1 MASLERMEA
10 MVLPQVEDSPAA
22 KRNRC
27 AALPADLNVVVSV
40 YQRFLETL
48 NASTYLSVLKVSL
61 RSGRRGAVR
70 SSIFE
75 STHRK
80 LVDFLWRWAH
90 LIQSV
95 EPNEDVLSHVWNFN
109 GRLFQQMVHAD
120 LPVVDAIDAARR
132 ALARV
137 THTVPPEGADL
148 KKMIHAMLSHFEYEP
163 LMKKWVVGVINLKD
177 DEPVVQD
184 AVTADEA
191 KGPEVHMRVVNMLRE
206 LVPSFRGMCMRLT
219 PETLGAN
226 FPQASHLIQASP
238 TPMRSRQSNAT
249 TFRGSLDGETMSGS
263 EWQGSFR
270 SQGSIGSQRSFGAR
284 SRSPRARS
292 LSPRS
297 PSPPRQMDS
306 QSPDANP
313 FVIES
318 QSQTQ
323 RWLDESIQ
331 GDADQGTDLD

>member
-27 AALPADLNVVVSV
+27 AAIPADMNVVVSV
-40 YQRFLETL
+40 YQRLLETL

-61 RSGRRGAVR
+61 RNGRRGVVR

-95 EPNEDVLSHVWNFN
+95 ERNEDVLSQVWNFN

-137 THTVPPEGADL
+137 TDTVPAEGADL
-148 KKMIHAMLSHFEYEP
+148 KKMIHTMLSHFEYEP
-163 LMKKWVVGVINLKD
+163 LMKKWVVGVIDLKE

-184 AVTADEA
+184 AMTADEA
-191 KGPEVHMRVVNMLRE
+191 KGAEVHMRVVNLLRE
-206 LVPSFRGMCMRLT
+206 LC
-219 PETLGAN
+219 
-226 FPQASHLIQASP
+226 H
-238 TPMRSRQSNAT
+238 RSEAC
-249 TFRGSLDGETMSGS
+249 
-263 EWQGSFR
+263 
-270 SQGSIGSQRSFGAR
+270 A
-284 SRSPRARS
+284 
-292 LSPRS
+292 
-297 PSPPRQMDS
+297 
-306 QSPDANP
+306 
-313 FVIES
+313 
-318 QSQTQ
+318 
-323 RWLDESIQ
+323 
-331 GDADQGTDLD
+331 